1 MSVQEMLTL
10 VNNMIKIR
18 IVEGCKFFKKS
29 FTAPSNNFFTDLQ
42 FIVKEP
48 YDQGHNFYLKA
59 AVK

>member
-18 IVEGCKFFKKS
+18 IVEGCKFLK
-29 FTAPSNNFFTDLQ
+29 NNLLRRQIIFFTDLQ

-48 YDQGHNFYLKA
+48 YD
-59 AVK
+59 